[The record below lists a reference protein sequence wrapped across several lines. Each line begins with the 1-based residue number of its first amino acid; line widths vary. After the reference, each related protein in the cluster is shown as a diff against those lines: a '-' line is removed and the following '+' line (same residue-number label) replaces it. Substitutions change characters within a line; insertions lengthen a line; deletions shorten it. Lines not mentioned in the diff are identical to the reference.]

1 MTRTVRGARVL
12 ITGAA
17 SGMGRL
23 YAQRAAREGARAV
36 VLWDRDEDALQAVAA
51 ELRAIVMEQRD
62 TGAWGAPGGSPSS
75 AWGEPTT
82 TVHPYVLDLAELGAI
97 AQNAQSVRK
106 EVGGV
111 DILINNAG
119 IVRGKFFWEHDNGED
134 TRPTMQVN
142 ALAPMYVTREFLPGM
157 IESPREA
164 RVVNI
169 ASAAGTLA
177 NPRMSVYAA
186 SKWAVIGWSDTLR
199 LELVQQGFGHV
210 RVTTVAP
217 SYISTGM
224 FEGARGPLL
233 TPVLT
238 PERVLDKV
246 WQAMLAGRPML
257 MLPWS
262 VALAKTLKGIL
273 PTRAWDVVAG
283 RVFGVYSS
291 MENFTGR
298 ER

>member
-1 MTRTVRGARVL
+1 
-12 ITGAA
+12 
-17 SGMGRL
+17 MGRL
-23 YAQRAAREGARAV
+23 YAERAVREGARAV
-36 VLWDRDEDALQAVAA
+36 VLWDRDEDALQTAVA
-51 ELRAIVMEQRD
+51 ELRAMVMDER
-62 TGAWGAPGGSPSS
+62 TATAWGAPERSPSS
-75 AWGEPTT
+75 ASGAPTT
-82 TVHPYVLDLAELGAI
+82 TVHPYVLDLGELGAI
-97 AQNAQSVRK
+97 AQTAQSVRK
-106 EVGGV
+106 DLGGI

-119 IVRGKFFWEHDNGED
+119 IVRGKYFWEHDNGED

-169 ASAAGTLA
+169 ASAAGTVA

-186 SKWAVIGWSDTLR
+186 SKWAVIGWSDSLR
-199 LELVQQGFGHV
+199 LELTQQGFGHV

-224 FEGARGPLL
+224 FDGARGPLF
-233 TPVLT
+233 TPILT
-238 PERVLDKV
+238 PEHVVDKV
-246 WQAMLAGRPML
+246 WRAMLAGRPML

-262 VALAKTLKGIL
+262 VGLAKTLKGIL
-273 PTRAWDVVAG
+273 PTRAWDAVAG
-283 RVFGVYSS
+283 RVFGVYTS

-298 ER
+298 QP

>member
-1 MTRTVRGARVL
+1 M
-12 ITGAA
+12 
-17 SGMGRL
+17 
-23 YAQRAAREGARAV
+23 
-36 VLWDRDEDALQAVAA
+36 
-51 ELRAIVMEQRD
+51 
-62 TGAWGAPGGSPSS
+62 
-75 AWGEPTT
+75 
-82 TVHPYVLDLAELGAI
+82 HPYVLDLAELGAI

-111 DILINNAG
+111 DVLINNAG

-199 LELVQQGFGHV
+199 LELDAAGFRSREASPPSRRATSRRGCSRAPAV
-210 RVTTVAP
+210 RC
-217 SYISTGM
+217 SRRCSLRSMWSTRYG
-224 FEGARGPLL
+224 
-233 TPVLT
+233 
-238 PERVLDKV
+238 
-246 WQAMLAGRPML
+246 GRCSP
-257 MLPWS
+257 
-262 VALAKTLKGIL
+262 
-273 PTRAWDVVAG
+273 
-283 RVFGVYSS
+283 GV
-291 MENFTGR
+291 R
-298 ER
+298 C